1 MKSGANQT
9 SEVELSRVIKTYSN
23 SLFKKCIL
31 LLCNEADAEDALQTA
46 FLKYLSSSPEFQ
58 DSEHE
63 KAWLFRVTINIC
75 NDMLRKR
82 KKSSYLSIEEIYE
95 FSVTE
100 SNTSILSSVMNLPV
114 KYKVVILLF
123 YIDGY
128 KTVEI
133 AKLLKISPV
142 AVRKRLQ
149 YGRKLLKLE
158 YGEE

>member
-1 MKSGANQT
+1 MNSDANPT
-9 SEVELSRVIKTYSN
+9 SEEEIRRVIKTYSN
-23 SLFKKCIL
+23 SLYKKCIL
-31 LLCNEADAEDALQTA
+31 LLCNKADAEDALQTT
-46 FLKYLSSSPEFQ
+46 FLKYLSNSPEFQ
-58 DSEHE
+58 DFEHE
-63 KAWLFRVTINIC
+63 KAWLFRVAINIC
-75 NDMLRKR
+75 NDILRKR
-82 KKSSYLSIEEIYE
+82 KTTSHLNIEEVYD
-95 FSVTE
+95 FSIAE
-100 SNTSILSSVMNLPV
+100 SNTYILSSVMNLPA